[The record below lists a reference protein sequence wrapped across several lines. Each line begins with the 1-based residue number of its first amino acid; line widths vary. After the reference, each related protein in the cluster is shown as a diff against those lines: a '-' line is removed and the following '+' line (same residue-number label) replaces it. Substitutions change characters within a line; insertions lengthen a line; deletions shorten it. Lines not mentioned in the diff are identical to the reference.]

1 MRELL
6 ELVAGRTGSG
16 AYGDAVHRGRCQC
29 RERFGIGSL
38 AQFAL
43 SCASRKRAA
52 KYASSV
58 WNPSATICRISAS
71 STVSAM
77 GR

>member
-6 ELVAGRTGSG
+6 ELVAGRAGSG

-38 AQFAL
+38 AQLAPL
-43 SCASRKRAA
+43 VRQPETGREIR
-52 KYASSV
+52 V
-58 WNPSATICRISAS
+58 QRLEPLGDDLPDLRILDP
-71 STVSAM
+71 AM